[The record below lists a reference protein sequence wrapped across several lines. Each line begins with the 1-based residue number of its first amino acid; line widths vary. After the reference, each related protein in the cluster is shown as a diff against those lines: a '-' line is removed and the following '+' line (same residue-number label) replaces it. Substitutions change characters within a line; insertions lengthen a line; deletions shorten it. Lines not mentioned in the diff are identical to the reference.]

1 MKATTF
7 FLSLFFVS
15 TLPAAALAQEP
26 SADAVAAEPAEHA
39 MMSASEIAFEPI
51 EVPGFDSGMNIAV
64 IHGDPMGASGDYTIR
79 LSFPDGYRFPSHYH
93 PKAEH
98 VTVLT
103 GTFLL
108 AMGAET
114 GDDSTLTEYSP
125 GDFLYLPAENP
136 HYGGATGE
144 TVIQLHGEAPFEI
157 ILSEAA
163 E

>member
-1 MKATTF
+1 MRARTF
-7 FLSLFFVS
+7 FLTLIFAS
-15 TLPAAALAQEP
+15 TMPAAAVAQP
-26 SADAVAAEPAEHA
+26 SDVAAEPAEHDITPA
-39 MMSASEIAFEPI
+39 AEIAFEPI

-64 IHGDPMGASGDYTIR
+64 IHGDPMGGSGDYTIR

-98 VTVLT
+98 VTVLE

-108 AMGAET
+108 AMGDTT

-125 GDFLYLPAENP
+125 GAFLYIPPEDA
-136 HYGGATGE
+136 HYGGATGK